1 VRRVSGRVTRWCD
14 PEMMLRWTTAAFLE
28 AEKGFR
34 RIQGVRD
41 LWVLAVAFGR
51 ASSGKPVDA
60 DAKAA

>member
-1 VRRVSGRVTRWCD
+1 
-14 PEMMLRWTTAAFLE
+14 MMLRWTTAAFLE

-60 DAKAA
+60 NAKAA